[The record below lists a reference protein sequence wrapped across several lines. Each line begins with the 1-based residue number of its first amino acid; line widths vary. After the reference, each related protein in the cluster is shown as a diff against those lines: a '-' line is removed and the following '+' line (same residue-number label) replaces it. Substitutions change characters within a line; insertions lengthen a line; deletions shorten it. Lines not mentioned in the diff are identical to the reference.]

1 MPKQALYN
9 IDNILSQSVDIFL
22 ENGYHGASMDEI
34 IARTGFNRRAFYQQF
49 TSKQGFLYQV
59 VEHYMSCELLPVVS
73 ELESHQGVT
82 AINRFFMRY
91 IPLIYPRGCLL
102 INMIT
107 ELSKQDAKIYEYGR
121 HYLDRLQFDFIG
133 CLEKALAMNEIS
145 TTVSI
150 ESIALQLTHYVQGMA
165 VSATLAESKHELI
178 VATTSL
184 LMPLQQQPS
193 IG

>member
-9 IDNILSQSVDIFL
+9 LDQVLSQAIDIFL
-22 ENGYHGASMDEI
+22 EHGFHGASMDEI

-49 TSKQGFLYQV
+49 TSKQVFLYKV
-59 VEHYMSCELLPVVS
+59 IDYYMVNDLLPVVR
-73 ELESHQGVT
+73 ELESHQGIT

-91 IPLIYPRGCLL
+91 IPLIHPRGCLL
-102 INMIT
+102 VSMTT
-107 ELSKQDAKIYEYGR
+107 ELNKSNSTIYDYGR

-133 CLEKALAMNEIS
+133 CLEKAAATGEIA
-145 TTVSI
+145 TTISI

-165 VSATLAESKHELI
+165 VNAPLAESKHELI

-184 LMPLQQQPS
+184 LMPLQR
-193 IG
+193 